1 MAKRAVTEQKH
12 GSRYWREAEARVV
25 VAAWRQSGETLT
37 AFARRRGVHPR
48 RLARWAR
55 RLEGKRGE
63 PVRFHPVQL
72 VAARPREAKLEI
84 LLRSG
89 CRVRVPSGFAVED
102 LRRVLEV
109 VGAGS

>member
-12 GSRYWREAEARVV
+12 GSGYWREAEARVV
-25 VAAWRQSGETLT
+25 VAAWRQSGATLT
-37 AFARRRGVHPR
+37 AFARSRGVHPR

-55 RLEGKRGE
+55 RLEGKRRE
-63 PVRFHPVQL
+63 PVRFHPVRL
-72 VAARPREAKLEI
+72 VEKRPREAKLEI
-84 LLRSG
+84 VLRSG

-102 LRRVLEV
+102 LRRVLEA